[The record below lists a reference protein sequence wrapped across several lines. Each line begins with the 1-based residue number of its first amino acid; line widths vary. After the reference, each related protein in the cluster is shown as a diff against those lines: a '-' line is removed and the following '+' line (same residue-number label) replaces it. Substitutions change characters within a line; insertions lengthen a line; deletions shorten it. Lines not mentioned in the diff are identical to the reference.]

1 MAATMRMAFSDANA
15 IPSLAG
21 AMRLDASDSR
31 NDRNDGYAMVDILFM
46 AQVMRRPLQALARRW
61 YCRSLFRATRGRRHC
76 AECTRA

>member
-1 MAATMRMAFSDANA
+1 
-15 IPSLAG
+15 
-21 AMRLDASDSR
+21 
-31 NDRNDGYAMVDILFM
+31 MVDILFM